1 MIRHFAYTSFALT
14 LSSVLILT
22 THPFLRDASSPAAP
36 AIISISTGFIYFL
49 LFQKLLRRYAARPE
63 IFRGATLL
71 LAFTAL
77 LPPGAWLL
85 LTQWTLPAIL
95 VPMLV
100 CVAGG
105 IAGGAAAAVLTPTH
119 PPAS

>member
-1 MIRHFAYTSFALT
+1 MIRHFAYTTFALT
-14 LSSVLILT
+14 LSSLLILT
-22 THPFLRDASSPAAP
+22 THPFLRDASSAAAP
-36 AIISISTGFIYFL
+36 IIISISTGIIYFL
-49 LFQKLLRRYAARPE
+49 LFRKLLRRYAARPE

-85 LTQWTLPAIL
+85 LTLWTLPAIL

-100 CVAGG
+100 CVTAG
-105 IAGGAAAAVLTPTH
+105 IAGGAAAAVRI
-119 PPAS
+119 